1 MPQITSAVAEIV
13 EATTE
18 QITVAFPTYDSEAER
33 HDLYRHTESM
43 QGAPI
48 RNGTKIAEDIDPSQ
62 DYVDDTVDPYEDY
75 NYQLVSIT
83 VSPAGAPEFIITV
96 KTDNA
101 GISENNQFQFTGAEG
116 EYDVEAEYL
125 DGVADVMNF
134 NGLENEETITLS
146 DEGTW
151 RLKVTP
157 TGLTP
162 FHRIA
167 FADSGDRLK
176 LLEVNNWGTHE
187 WSTFSSALRGCTN
200 LTVLPEEAIPNV
212 GSEASFSSF
221 LRDTTITQIPE
232 NIFDNCNNVVAFSF
246 CFSGC
251 NNLAEIPANLFKNC
265 TSAVSFRETFRV
277 CHNLTEIPEGL
288 FDACTEAG
296 SFKETFRNCSLNDGT
311 IPIPNGLFDNC
322 PKVDSFYGTFR
333 ENGAIGDMPPDLFKN
348 NIRANTFYRL
358 MLSSSMSSTSLSGMY
373 INLANTI
380 ILAEID
386 EFNAS
391 PDSKYDPDY
400 ENSEL
405 GSGTTAVNRAILAE
419 SASVTVS
426 NAMDTNANGVYSRTS
441 ASVYT
446 NVNGYTFTRSTTTW
460 TLRDDESVTLATG
473 TALGITNEMPHSVQ
487 RLGNTWSGDESGI
500 NVELTGAGW
509 HLVDGGV
516 ID

>member
-1 MPQITSAVAEIV
+1 MPEITPAEIQII
-13 EATTE
+13 EATTNK
-18 QITVAFPTYDSEAER
+18 ITVNFNSYDETAER
-33 HDLYRHTESM
+33 HILYRHTSPM
-43 QGAPI
+43 GDQPM
-48 RNGTKIAEDIDPSQ
+48 RNHSAKFEIADPSQ
-62 DYVDDTVDPYEDY
+62 PYEDETVQPFNTY
-75 NYQLVSIT
+75 YYQLVSIT
-83 VSPAGAPEFIITV
+83 VSPAVAPEFIITV

-187 WSTFSSALRGCTN
+187 WSTFDSALYGCTN

-212 GSEASFSSF
+212 GSEASFHSF
-221 LRDTTITQIPE
+221 LRVTNITQIPE
-232 NIFDNCNNVVAFSF
+232 NIFDNCNNVTDFGF
-246 CFSGC
+246 CFNTC
-251 NNLAEIPANLFKNC
+251 EDITEIPANLFKNC
-265 TSAVSFRETFRV
+265 TSAVSFNSTYRI
-277 CHNLTEIPEGL
+277 CKGLTEIPEGL
-288 FDACTEAG
+288 FDACTEVE
-296 SFKETFRNCSLNDGT
+296 SFRETFRNCSFNDGT

-333 ENGAIGDMPPDLFKN
+333 ENGEIGDMPPDLFKN
-348 NIRANTFYRL
+348 NIRSNTFYRL
-358 MLSSSMSSTSLSGMY
+358 MASSAMSSTSLSGMY

-386 EFNAS
+386 EFHAS
-391 PDSKYDPDY
+391 WSKYDPDY

-446 NVNGYTFTRSTTTW
+446 NVNGYTFTRATTTW
-460 TLRDDESVTLATG
+460 TLRDDESATLATG